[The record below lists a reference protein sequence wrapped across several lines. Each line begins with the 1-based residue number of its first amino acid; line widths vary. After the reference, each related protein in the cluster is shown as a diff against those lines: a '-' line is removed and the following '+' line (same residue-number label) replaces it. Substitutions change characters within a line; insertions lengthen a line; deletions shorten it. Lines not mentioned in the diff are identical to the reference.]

1 MIKIVGNSNYY
12 SYKLKSSSVED
23 FMNKIIP
30 FIEKNKYG
38 FFVRK
43 SYCDNEYYYNISY
56 GNVAATIEAVKE
68 YVIDMTSRKCRYAML
83 PHGFLSKRDCVP
95 YSIEINTEII
105 NNKLNIIDFLSYYRE
120 QFEKLNLDKEE
131 INNIYFS
138 LLDKVYYKENR
149 NIDDYIKAKNF
160 IKKKAIQENFNEKRG
175 IYNMILKM
183 LNLKTDYAN

>member
-1 MIKIVGNSNYY
+1 MIKIAGHSNYY
-12 SYKLKSSSVED
+12 PYKLKSSSVEE

-43 SYCDNEYYYNISY
+43 SYCDNEYYYDISY

-68 YVIDMTSRKCRYAML
+68 YVIDMTSGKAKYVML
-83 PHGFLSKRDCVP
+83 PHGFLSKRNYVP
-95 YSIEINTEII
+95 YEIEINTEII
-105 NNKLNIIDFLSYYRE
+105 NNKLVIIDFLSCYKD
-120 QFEKLNLDKEE
+120 QIEKLNLDKEE

-149 NIDDYIKAKNF
+149 NVDDYIKAKNF
-160 IKKKAIQENFNEKRG
+160 IKNKAIQENINEKRG

>member
-1 MIKIVGNSNYY
+1 MIKIAGHSNYY
-12 SYKLKSSSVED
+12 PYKFKSSSVEE

-43 SYCDNEYYYNISY
+43 SYYDNEYYYNISY
-56 GNVAATIEAVKE
+56 GNVVATIEAVKE
-68 YVIDMTSRKCRYAML
+68 YVIDMTTGKCRYVML
-83 PHGFLSKRDCVP
+83 PHGFLSKRNCVP
-95 YSIEINTEII
+95 YEIEVNTEII
-105 NNKLNIIDFLSYYRE
+105 NNKLDIIDFLSYYRD

-160 IKKKAIQENFNEKRG
+160 IKKKAMQENINEKRG

-183 LNLKTDYAN
+183 LNLKTDYIN